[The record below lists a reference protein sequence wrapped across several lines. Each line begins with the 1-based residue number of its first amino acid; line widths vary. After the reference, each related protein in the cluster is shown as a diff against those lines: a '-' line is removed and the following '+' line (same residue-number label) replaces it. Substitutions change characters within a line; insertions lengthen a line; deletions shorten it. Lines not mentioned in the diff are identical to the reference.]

1 MDELNNRSD
10 MPVDSPP
17 VERYVLFGDFTVDL
31 RDMVLKRRGEKVEL
45 PADAF
50 QLLIYLI
57 DRAGHIVPR
66 EELRDIWPTSDP
78 QMFLD
83 SLHTALT
90 KIRAALEDNI
100 LDAKCVET
108 LSEGG
113 YRFVGQPER
122 SDSESSESLNQQERA
137 RTKRARI
144 NKSLN
149 QHESLN
155 RREISYRKD
164 HGPRTETAAEA
175 GETLRSP
182 MIRVGAASL
191 ITRRHAVLCAVALF
205 LGSALSGMVVTLL
218 LNSSA
223 EATSSVHR
231 TIVIHHFQNL
241 TTDTREDS
249 FCKGLGEEL
258 LAELN
263 RKKTD
268 SFEIVIDPDPP
279 GKRAL
284 ENSSGKASIFELEG
298 SVRKEGH
305 TLRIVI
311 DLYELRSKRVMWAEL
326 YEGNDDSQVPV
337 QRDVAMQVAKVILTR
352 L

>member
-1 MDELNNRSD
+1 
-10 MPVDSPP
+10 
-17 VERYVLFGDFTVDL
+17 
-31 RDMVLKRRGEKVEL
+31 
-45 PADAF
+45 
-50 QLLIYLI
+50 
-57 DRAGHIVPR
+57 
-66 EELRDIWPTSDP
+66 
-78 QMFLD
+78 
-83 SLHTALT
+83 
-90 KIRAALEDNI
+90 
-100 LDAKCVET
+100 
-108 LSEGG
+108 
-113 YRFVGQPER
+113 
-122 SDSESSESLNQQERA
+122 
-137 RTKRARI
+137 
-144 NKSLN
+144 
-149 QHESLN
+149 
-155 RREISYRKD
+155 
-164 HGPRTETAAEA
+164 
-175 GETLRSP
+175 